1 LRIGDV
7 KLLGLV
13 APRDGSVEV
22 QFRDGSMIRLQPRN
36 GVALYEVTRPDDHLL
51 VLAEGADG
59 KTVLRLPVSLEP
71 GG

>member
-1 LRIGDV
+1 
-7 KLLGLV
+7 
-13 APRDGSVEV
+13 
-22 QFRDGSMIRLQPRN
+22 MIRLQPRN